1 MTPRWRPGRPLLGG
15 LGLLALLCIGF
26 AWGERAGWPWLAQP
40 LARVLS
46 DRLGRTVQF
55 GADGSD
61 RLQLH
66 LLGGVRLQADRLQVA
81 IDRKSVV

>member
-46 DRLGRTVQF
+46 DRLGRGVTDYDRDGRVTPF
-55 GADGSD
+55 GKPDDALAGTAQYLVKRGKY
-61 RLQLH
+61 RL
-66 LLGGVRLQADRLQVA
+66 
-81 IDRKSVV
+81 